1 MDETTAAEPLT
12 LDFRLSMVATYAI
25 SLFLIGLSGFML
37 DLHRRSW
44 RAAQQDT
51 NLADHERRYFLSQYR
66 RRMQA
71 SGIIGLLGAAIGV
84 HSLVPRE
91 PWPMVLYVLF
101 LAGACVSIMLLAAI
115 DAWST
120 RQYYARLRSEQL
132 TAQIRLARELTAV
145 RKSTSGDES
154 SKQTV

>member
-1 MDETTAAEPLT
+1 MFT
-12 LDFRLSMVATYAI
+12 TYAI
-25 SLFLIGLSGFML
+25 SLALIGLSGFML

-44 RAAQQDT
+44 RAAEQDKS
-51 NLADHERRYFLSQYR
+51 LSDHERRYFLSQYR

-71 SGIIGLLGAAIGV
+71 SGIIGLLGAAIGIR
-84 HSLVPRE
+84 SLVPRE
-91 PWPMVLYVLF
+91 PWPMVFYLLF

-132 TAQIRLARELTAV
+132 TAEIRLARELTAA
-145 RKSTSGDES
+145 RKPSDADES
-154 SKQTV
+154 SRQIV